1 MSLGGL
7 GLNRSVSL
15 VSTFS
20 IQKMFI
26 VLVGY
31 AGGGGL
37 GAGGGG
43 GGGERES
50 ERERGRERGSE

>member
-15 VSTFS
+15 VSTF
-20 IQKMFI
+20 IVQNMFI

-37 GAGGGG
+37 GRE
-43 GGGERES
+43 GGGERVK
-50 ERERGRERGSE
+50 